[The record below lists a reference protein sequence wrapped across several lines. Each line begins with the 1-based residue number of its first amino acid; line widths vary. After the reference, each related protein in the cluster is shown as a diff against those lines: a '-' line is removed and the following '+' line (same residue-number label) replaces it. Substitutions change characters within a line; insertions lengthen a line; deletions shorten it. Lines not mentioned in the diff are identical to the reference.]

1 MYVQLA
7 TWLVKNTDFKQIYAY
22 YSGVKAKR
30 GVPGLDAQFCYDSDA
45 YRKFLE
51 KCLLANRIKALV
63 ATTALGMGFDKP
75 DLGFIIHFQAP
86 DSIITYY
93 QQVGRAGRGID
104 LAIGVLMHAAEDEK
118 VIKYVFLVHQHA
130 SFPNFV
136 PINIALAYG
145 TYVCI
150 ETYRHVADGEY
161 KKPGVKV
168 GRNAL
173 ERSSGAHQFGHKR
186 SGAQTSDYLGLNA
199 RSTAH
204 NNLG

>member
-1 MYVQLA
+1 MCLQLA

-51 KCLLANRIKALV
+51 KCLLDNRIKALV

-104 LAIGVLMHAAEDEK
+104 LAIGVLMHGAEDEK
-118 VIKYVFLVHQHA
+118 IIKYVLCLL
-130 SFPNFV
+130 SISISP
-136 PINIALAYG
+136 
-145 TYVCI
+145 VCSRCVFSRV
-150 ETYRHVADGEY
+150 YRHV
-161 KKPGVKV
+161 V
-168 GRNAL
+168 
-173 ERSSGAHQFGHKR
+173 
-186 SGAQTSDYLGLNA
+186 LN
-199 RSTAH
+199 
-204 NNLG
+204 

>member
-1 MYVQLA
+1 MSAAANVAAMTASQPAKIVLYHYTVCDVCDGVYVQLA
-7 TWLVKNTDFKQIYAY
+7 TWLVKNTEFKQIYAY

-51 KCLLANRIKALV
+51 KCLLDNRIKALV

-104 LAIGVLMHAAEDEK
+104 LAIGVLMHGAEDEK
-118 VIKYVFLVHQHA
+118 IIKYVFLEHQHL
-130 SFPNFV
+130 SRTLY
-136 PINIALAYG
+136 PIKL
-145 TYVCI
+145 
-150 ETYRHVADGEY
+150 
-161 KKPGVKV
+161 
-168 GRNAL
+168 L
-173 ERSSGAHQFGHKR
+173 
-186 SGAQTSDYLGLNA
+186 
-199 RSTAH
+199 
-204 NNLG
+204 